1 MSEAA
6 PQAAR
11 SMADGEHGLE
21 AVSQALEALRLAWG
35 DAYMF
40 GHDEQGYWAAR
51 LHRPGTEILRAD
63 TPEEL
68 GKLLAADFEAELS

>member
-11 SMADGEHGLE
+11 STADGEHGLE
-21 AVSQALEALRLAWG
+21 TVCEALEALRLAWG
-35 DAYMF
+35 DVYMF

-68 GKLLAADFEAELS
+68 GKLLTADFEAELS